1 MSSFLSRHQI
11 GQRIATL
18 RKLKG
23 LSQEELASNIDLSRP
38 SLVQVELGNRGID
51 ILELQKISHVL
62 GFSIDDLLA
71 QDFMPTQNLMVNE
84 EVVQYKVERIAKP
97 SLQMNK
103 LRNILLYILERC
115 AGKPNV
121 GDNMLNNLLYFADFN
136 HYEFY
141 EEQLSGA
148 TYLKLPYGPVPLML
162 DLLYNQMIE
171 NKQLKRIKTNYLGQI
186 QIRYL
191 PLKKADLTAF
201 KASEKV
207 VIDKVIDQMSDW
219 SADAISDYVTGD
231 IPWLASKAGE
241 VIDYELVFYR
251 ELPYS
256 VRNYESEIQE

>member
-71 QDFMPTQNLMVNE
+71 QDFMPTQNLMINE
-84 EVVQYKVERIAKP
+84 EVVQYKVERISKP

-121 GDNMLNNLLYFADFN
+121 G
-136 HYEFY
+136 
-141 EEQLSGA
+141 
-148 TYLKLPYGPVPLML
+148 
-162 DLLYNQMIE
+162 
-171 NKQLKRIKTNYLGQI
+171 
-186 QIRYL
+186 
-191 PLKKADLTAF
+191 
-201 KASEKV
+201 
-207 VIDKVIDQMSDW
+207 VI
-219 SADAISDYVTGD
+219 
-231 IPWLASKAGE
+231 L
-241 VIDYELVFYR
+241 
-251 ELPYS
+251 
-256 VRNYESEIQE
+256 